1 MTKTKSKLKIVM
13 VGQKTMPAIDSSRG
27 GVEVVVEEIA
37 TRMAEYGAEVTC
49 FNRRGCDNGG
59 LSEYKGVKL
68 VNVLTIRKKGL
79 AAASSSFFASIK
91 AAFGRFDVIHYH
103 AEGPCAMM
111 WIPKLFG
118 KKCVCTIHGL
128 DHQRSEKWSRFARWY
143 IRHGEKVAVKY
154 ADAIIVLTKAA
165 QEYFQRTYGRKTV
178 LIPNGVNKQINDIG
192 DDLIGEKFNLHKG
205 EYILFLGRLVP
216 EKGIQYLVDAYLK
229 LKTDKKL
236 VIAGD
241 ASDTDDFVQR
251 LHEKT
256 DGNSKIVYTGFINGK
271 PKEQLYANA
280 YVYVLP
286 SDLEGMPLT
295 LLEAMSFGNCCV
307 VSSIKECTEVVDDKA
322 VVFKQSDAE
331 DLREKLQELCDDEKK
346 VEELKAESA
355 DYICRKYNWDNVVER
370 TIKLY
375 REVIGENKNNKNA
388 IG

>member
-1 MTKTKSKLKIVM
+1 M

-68 VNVLTIRKKGL
+68 INVLTIRKKGL

>member
-1 MTKTKSKLKIVM
+1 M

-68 VNVLTIRKKGL
+68 INVLTIRKKGL

-91 AAFGRFDVIHYH
+91 AAFGRFDVIHFH

-128 DHQRSEKWSRFARWY
+128 DHKRSEKWSKFARWY
-143 IRHGEKVAVKY
+143 ILHGEKTAVKY

-165 QEYFQRTYGRKTV
+165 QNYFKETYGRKTV
-178 LIPNGVNKQINDIG
+178 LIPNGVNNQSSNIG
-192 DDLIGEKFNLHKG
+192 DDIISEKFGLRKN

-229 LKTDKKL
+229 LKTEKKL
-236 VIAGD
+236 VIAG
-241 ASDTDDFVQR
+241 ATSDTNEFVQH

-256 DGNSKIVYTGFINGK
+256 DGNSNIIYTGFINGK
-271 PKEQLYANA
+271 PKNQLYANA
-280 YVYVLP
+280 YIYVLP

-322 VVFKQSDAE
+322 VVFKQGNVE
-331 DLREKLQELCDDEKK
+331 DLREKLQELCDKPDE
-346 VEELKAESA
+346 VEKMQSESA
-355 DYICRKYNWDNVVER
+355 DFICKKYSWDDVVAR
-370 TIKLY
+370 TMGLY
-375 REVIGENKNNKNA
+375 RRVLG
-388 IG
+388 

>member
-68 VNVLTIRKKGL
+68 INVLTIRKKGL

-91 AAFGRFDVIHYH
+91 AAFGRFDVIHFH

-118 KKCVCTIHGL
+118 KRCVCTIHGL
-128 DHQRSEKWSRFARWY
+128 DHQRVEKWSKFARWY
-143 IRHGEKVAVKY
+143 IRHGERIAAKH

-165 QEYFQRTYGRKTV
+165 QEYFRKTYGRETV
-178 LIPNGVNKQINDIG
+178 LIPNGVNKQNSDIR
-192 DDLIGEKFNLHKG
+192 DDLISEKYGIKKD

-229 LKTDKKL
+229 LKTEKKL
-236 VIAGD
+236 VIAG
-241 ASDTDDFVQR
+241 ATSDTNEFVQQ

-256 DGNSKIVYTGFINGK
+256 DGNPNIIYTGFINGK
-271 PKEQLYANA
+271 PKNQLYANA
-280 YVYVLP
+280 YIYVLP

-322 VVFKQSDAE
+322 VVFKQGDVE
-331 DLREKLQELCDDEKK
+331 DLREKLQELCDKPDE
-346 VEELKAESA
+346 VEKMQSESA
-355 DYICRKYNWDNVVER
+355 DFICKKYSWDDVVAR
-370 TIKLY
+370 TMGLY
-375 REVIGENKNNKNA
+375 RRVLG
-388 IG
+388 

>member
-1 MTKTKSKLKIVM
+1 M

-68 VNVLTIRKKGL
+68 INVLTIRKKGL

-91 AAFGRFDVIHYH
+91 AAFGRFDVIHFH

-128 DHQRSEKWSRFARWY
+128 DHKRSEKWSKFARWY
-143 IRHGEKVAVKY
+143 ILHGEKTAVKY

-165 QEYFQRTYGRKTV
+165 QNYFKETYGRETV
-178 LIPNGVNKQINDIG
+178 LIPNGVNNQSSNIG
-192 DDLIGEKFNLHKG
+192 DDIISEKFSLRKN

-216 EKGIQYLVDAYLK
+216 EKGIQYLVEAYLK

-236 VIAGD
+236 VIAGA

-307 VSSIKECTEVVDDKA
+307 VSSIKECTEVVGDKA
-322 VVFKQSDAE
+322 VVFKQGDAE
-331 DLREKLQELCDDEKK
+331 DLREKLQELCDDERK

-355 DYICRKYNWDNVVER
+355 DYICRKYSWDDVVER

>member
-68 VNVLTIRKKGL
+68 INVLTIRKKGL

-91 AAFGRFDVIHYH
+91 AAFGRFDVIHFH

-128 DHQRSEKWSRFARWY
+128 DHKRSEKWSKFARWY
-143 IRHGEKVAVKY
+143 ILHGEKTAVKY

-165 QEYFQRTYGRKTV
+165 QNYFKETYGRKTV
-178 LIPNGVNKQINDIG
+178 LIPNGVNNQSSNIG
-192 DDLIGEKFNLHKG
+192 DDIISEKFGLRKN

-229 LKTDKKL
+229 LKTEKKL
-236 VIAGD
+236 VIAG
-241 ASDTDDFVQR
+241 ATSDTNEFVQH

-256 DGNSKIVYTGFINGK
+256 DGNSNIIYTGFINGK
-271 PKEQLYANA
+271 PKNQLYANA
-280 YVYVLP
+280 YIYVLP

-322 VVFKQSDAE
+322 VVFKQGNVE
-331 DLREKLQELCDDEKK
+331 DLREKLQELCDKPNEVEKMQS
-346 VEELKAESA
+346 ESA
-355 DYICRKYNWDNVVER
+355 DFICKKYSWDDVVAR
-370 TIKLY
+370 TMGLY
-375 REVIGENKNNKNA
+375 RRVLG
-388 IG
+388 

>member
-1 MTKTKSKLKIVM
+1 M

-68 VNVLTIRKKGL
+68 INVLTIRKKGL

-91 AAFGRFDVIHYH
+91 AAFGGFDVIHYH

-165 QEYFQRTYGRKTV
+165 QNYFKETYGRETV
-178 LIPNGVNKQINDIG
+178 LIPNGVNNQSSNIG
-192 DDLIGEKFNLHKG
+192 DDIISEKFSLRKN

-216 EKGIQYLVDAYLK
+216 EKGIQYLVEAYLK

-236 VIAGD
+236 VIAGA

-307 VSSIKECTEVVDDKA
+307 VSSIKECTEVVGDKA
-322 VVFKQSDAE
+322 VVFKQGDAE
-331 DLREKLQELCDDEKK
+331 DLREKLQELCDDERK

-355 DYICRKYNWDNVVER
+355 DYICRKYSWDDVVER